1 MLQGNIQSGPLTG
14 SVWSCKKKKKKSG
27 KRERKDGGEEER
39 TNKSNDS
46 LVRLHISFL
55 TFEQLAWLGPGS
67 HRIYFWL
74 FFLVMARLYNFFLRR
89 AQLVTF
95 YMQIS
100 DRSLL
105 PPTTTETAR
114 VSPACTCI
122 AVGQNLTANKSIY
135 DLQKN

>member
-1 MLQGNIQSGPLTG
+1 
-14 SVWSCKKKKKKSG
+14 
-27 KRERKDGGEEER
+27 
-39 TNKSNDS
+39 
-46 LVRLHISFL
+46 
-55 TFEQLAWLGPGS
+55 
-67 HRIYFWL
+67 
-74 FFLVMARLYNFFLRR
+74 MARLYNFFLRR

-135 DLQKN
+135 DLQKNLAMAITLNKMEGLFYGAIFIFFV